1 MHHPTAVS
9 RLLQGL
15 KLPPP
20 GVRAPALRQW
30 LRVFGDAPAAAAA
43 LQRSDVAAVLGVRE
57 AELVA
62 AHAGCFDRA
71 ESPLAARRLRP
82 RRRQIAEALQ
92 RFGATRS
99 VAGHRACRV
108 ERLGP
113 ARAPEHWAHAFALE
127 QRTPEGALA
136 RSLQFFDAAGDAL
149 AELTP
154 LDAAGVAAW
163 FDLVESCACFEPAP
177 RPLAARR
184 VRAARAPLE
193 SADAA
198 ALRRAWATMRGADG
212 FDTLLARFALAPGA
226 ACRLA
231 GPDFARR
238 VAPTS
243 AHELLAAAAQQG
255 QPLSVQ
261 VPGAGDCGGDWRQVR
276 QARGWTQADAG
287 GVRLHLREDAV
298 AEAWLLGCPS
308 PGGWRQTLLLL
319 DAAGAPIARLGEEA
333 TAARERCGWRRLVA
347 QLDAEVDA

>member
-43 LQRSDVAAVLGVRE
+43 LQRSDAAAVLGVRE

-62 AHAGCFDRA
+62 AHAGCFDRT

-184 VRAARAPLE
+184 VHAARAPLE

-231 GPDFARR
+231 GPGFARR

-255 QPLSVQ
+255 LPLSVQ

-276 QARGWTQADAG
+276 QARGWTQADGG

-308 PGGWRQTLLLL
+308 PAGLRQTLLLL
-319 DAAGAPIARLGEEA
+319 DAGGAPIARLGEERSA
-333 TAARERCGWRRLVA
+333 GRERCGWRRLVA